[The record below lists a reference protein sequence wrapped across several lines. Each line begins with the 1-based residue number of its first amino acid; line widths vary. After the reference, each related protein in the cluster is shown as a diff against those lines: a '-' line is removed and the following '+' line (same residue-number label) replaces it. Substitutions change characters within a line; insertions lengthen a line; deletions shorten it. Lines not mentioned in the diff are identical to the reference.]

1 MEAQL
6 SIAKKSVVDG
16 SSSEKGASSSKSSG
30 IADKNFDGE
39 DDTNQTKGGRKKKS
53 TTGSTKERIK
63 DEIEEEAGGKGAK
76 GKRKGGRTKGGIS
89 SLIGEAGN
97 SSTKTG
103 KGSVI
108 KEDADMPTQ
117 EHLVEKMLE
126 WYPDMESAGFGKHI
140 IFLPNQLQS
149 SCGRSSNKKLQAFSG
164 LTYERVIDSLG
175 QRSVGAFDI
184 KKTYLI

>member
-76 GKRKGGRTKGGIS
+76 
-89 SLIGEAGN
+89 
-97 SSTKTG
+97 ST
-103 KGSVI
+103 
-108 KEDADMPTQ
+108 
-117 EHLVEKMLE
+117 L
-126 WYPDMESAGFGKHI
+126 
-140 IFLPNQLQS
+140 
-149 SCGRSSNKKLQAFSG
+149 R
-164 LTYERVIDSLG
+164 
-175 QRSVGAFDI
+175 
-184 KKTYLI
+184 